1 MGGLSVISSLIGS
14 WGFGMV
20 NFVFTLLAVYTI
32 DMFGRRK
39 LLLTTFPCMAL
50 SGLSFTSRRS
60 TQLVS
65 LRTASMATSIGP
77 GSLDDPMVEKITPH
91 GCNPSARS
99 HGSFSCTDL
108 HNQLEYC
115 QDPYQVPAVS
125 SEVQIGE

>member
-20 NFVFTLLAVYTI
+20 NFVFALLAVYTI

-39 LLLTTFPCMAL
+39 LLLMTFLCMAL
-50 SGLSFTSRRS
+50 SGLSFTSGRS

-77 GSLDDPMVEKITPH
+77 GSLDDPMVENITPH
-91 GCNPSARS
+91 CSNPSAQS
-99 HGSFSCTDL
+99 HASFTCTDL
-108 HNQLEYC
+108 HNQLAYP
-115 QDPYQVPAVS
+115 QS
-125 SEVQIGE
+125 S